1 MAALLW
7 MLFQAG
13 VTGFFLYR
21 ETVAAQALGRVPESL
36 PVFILS
42 SLGTLAV
49 AALVQGV
56 ADVVRNRNSS
66 GRAGPSPRGN
76 GSTRRRAKGD
86 A

>member
-1 MAALLW
+1 MAVLLW

-13 VTGFFLYR
+13 VTGYFLYR
-21 ETVAAQALGRVPESL
+21 ETISAQALGRAAEPL

-42 SLGTLAV
+42 SLGALAV

-56 ADVVRNRNSS
+56 ADVLRGRKSS
-66 GRAGPSPRGN
+66 GRGQSPSRGD
-76 GSTRRRAKGD
+76 GGMRRRRKGD